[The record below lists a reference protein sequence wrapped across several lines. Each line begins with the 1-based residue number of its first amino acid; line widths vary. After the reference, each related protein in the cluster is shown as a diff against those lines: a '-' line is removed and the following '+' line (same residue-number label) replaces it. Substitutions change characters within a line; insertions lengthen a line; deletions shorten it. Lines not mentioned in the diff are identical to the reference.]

1 VAKKRVLGC
10 SFPVFIVFAVVA
22 GVLLI
27 ISFLGGG
34 IGRAMFGDIG
44 LPSVLD
50 VSPPHVALPAEGIFH
65 IGGFAVT
72 NTLITAWISM
82 LVLVLMFWAVTRR
95 IKLIPTGLQ
104 NLIEAAMEWLLN
116 FCQDVAGEKK
126 GRKFFPV
133 VATILLFVL
142 MNSWISLI
150 PGFIS
155 ITYTL
160 TEHGETHVMPLLR
173 GANTDISFTF
183 ALGLI
188 AFCYIEYIGFTMG
201 GGFGYLRKF
210 FNFAAFKKGVAT
222 LFRGKMKSGFG
233 GIFMGGVDIFV
244 GFLELIAEGIRIFSF
259 TFRLFGNMLGG
270 EILVLM
276 MIFLMPYLVGV
287 IFYGLEVLVGLVQ
300 AIIFGGLTLVFA
312 TMAATP
318 HEEHEEAH

>member
-1 VAKKRVLGC
+1 MAKKRVLGC
-10 SFPVFIVFAVVA
+10 SLPVLIGILVIVLVMLVV
-22 GVLLI
+22 
-27 ISFLGGG
+27 SFLGGG
-34 IGRAMFGDIG
+34 IGRAIVGDIG
-44 LPSVLD
+44 LPSFLD
-50 VSPPHVALPAEGIFH
+50 VSAPHVSLPAEGIFH
-65 IGGFAVT
+65 IGSFAVT

-82 LVLVLMFWAVTRR
+82 ALLVLVFWSATRR

-104 NLIEAAMEWLLN
+104 NLVEAAMEWLLN
-116 FCQDVAGEKK
+116 FCQDVAGEKN
-126 GRKFFPV
+126 GRKFFPI

-142 MNSWISLI
+142 VNSWVSLI

-155 ITYTL
+155 ITYTIM
-160 TEHGETHVMPLLR
+160 EHGEPLAVPLLR
-173 GANTDISFTF
+173 GVNTDISFTL
-183 ALGLI
+183 ALALI
-188 AFCYIEYIGFTMG
+188 AFSYIEYIGFKLG

-210 FNFAAFKKGVAT
+210 FNFAAFNKGVAT
-222 LFRGKMKSGFG
+222 LFRGKIKSGFG

-244 GFLELIAEGIRIFSF
+244 GGLELVAEGIRIFSF

-318 HEEHEEAH
+318 HGDHEEAQ